1 MLNQEAAFY
10 ITVDYLDPAYQKGLF
25 QALQCPPALDKI
37 NSSSSSGSS
46 SSSSSVSTINDHWRV
61 KIAEW
66 CYQVV
71 DHFDFSR
78 EVVCVAIH
86 YLDRY
91 LGTKYVNKK
100 MFQLAAMTSLYLAIK
115 LHDPGRLSMAAMI
128 ELSRGCFVMEQMK
141 AMEMELLR
149 YVAFTF
155 TMVAAAAS
163 CFCLDLPCFCMKV
176 FGLSLCFTVAA
187 SVLRPHCTKNR
198 TLSSLRF
205 YGSLLR

>member
-1 MLNQEAAFY
+1 MLHQEEACY
-10 ITVDYLDPAYQKGLF
+10 ITVNYMDPAYQKGLI
-25 QALQCPPALDKI
+25 QALQCPPAALDNS

-46 SSSSSVSTINDHWRV
+46 SSSSKSTINEFWRE
-61 KIAEW
+61 KIVEW

-78 EVVCVAIH
+78 EVVSVAIH

-91 LGTKYVNKK
+91 LATKYVNKK
-100 MFQLAAMTSLYLAIK
+100 MFQLAAMVSLYLAIK
-115 LHDPGRLSMAAMI
+115 LHDPRRLSMAAMI

-149 YVAFTF
+149 CVASVSRQLLLLGPPMFSQQRERLSF
-155 TMVAAAAS
+155 
-163 CFCLDLPCFCMKV
+163 L
-176 FGLSLCFTVAA
+176 LSLCFTVAS
-187 SVLRPHCTKNR
+187 SVVRPHCTKSC

-205 YGSLLR
+205 YRVLLR